1 MDKIE
6 EFVDCNLNNWYILPM
21 FSKSGIGYGE
31 EPNPLADFFGI
42 GEGKGREFSNNIDN
56 GSGSGCGMGM
66 SSHCIRYLEKRLI
79 Q

>member
-6 EFVDCNLNNWYILPM
+6 EFVYCNINNWYILPM
-21 FSKSGIGYGE
+21 HSEYGEGYGE

-42 GEGKGREFSNNIDN
+42 GEGKGREFINDIDN

-66 SSHCIRYLEKRLI
+66 SSHRINYLQKCLI
-79 Q
+79 L